1 VSRRATTVA
10 VAVALLAM
18 AGAAIA
24 AAESRW
30 DTRVLALIPR
40 PGFPAKAYVAPNGRI
55 YEGTYDNP
63 SGDTVRSRVL
73 EYTGDGTLQRSWT
86 IAGQDLSQPHGV
98 QVATSDSRGRLLLLD
113 KSPARALLLNT
124 RTGAQTVYATFA
136 DLPSCAPTQ
145 TAPNCAPSLRDQP
158 AIPNYAAWGPDGSL
172 YVTDYGQAV
181 IWRVPPGGGEAKV
194 WLADRLLDGDM
205 FGTTGIALA
214 PDRSTLLVAQSS
226 SAGLGDGN
234 PATGKLYAVDIRGD
248 GQPGTLRQ
256 LWESG
261 PADAPDGFAIAQ
273 SGRIYI
279 ALTGTNQLGVLS
291 PQGQE
296 IERFPSQPQTGD
308 NGSSIPFDNPS
319 SVAFL
324 GKRLI
329 VANQS
334 YISGDATHQ
343 ALLSVYA
350 GEDGLPEL
358 IPGLK
363 KRRKHHHRHR
373 HHHHR
378 HRHHA
383 RHTHA

>member
-1 VSRRATTVA
+1 VTRRATTVA
-10 VAVALLAM
+10 LVVALLAM

-86 IAGQDLSQPHGV
+86 ITGQDLSQPHGV

-113 KSPARALLLNT
+113 KSPARALLLNM

-145 TAPNCAPSLRDQP
+145 TAPNCAPSLRNQP

-296 IERFPSQPQTGD
+296 IERFPSQPQSGD

-350 GEDGLPEL
+350 GEDGAPEL

-363 KRRKHHHRHR
+363 KRRKHHHRR
-373 HHHHR
+373 RNHHHR
-378 HRHHA
+378 HRHHT

>member
-1 VSRRATTVA
+1 
-10 VAVALLAM
+10 
-18 AGAAIA
+18 
-24 AAESRW
+24 
-30 DTRVLALIPR
+30 
-40 PGFPAKAYVAPNGRI
+40 
-55 YEGTYDNP
+55 
-63 SGDTVRSRVL
+63 
-73 EYTGDGTLQRSWT
+73 
-86 IAGQDLSQPHGV
+86 
-98 QVATSDSRGRLLLLD
+98 
-113 KSPARALLLNT
+113 
-124 RTGAQTVYATFA
+124 
-136 DLPSCAPTQ
+136 
-145 TAPNCAPSLRDQP
+145 
-158 AIPNYAAWGPDGSL
+158 
-172 YVTDYGQAV
+172 VTDYGQAV

-296 IERFPSQPQTGD
+296 IERFPSQPQSGD

-363 KRRKHHHRHR
+363 KRRKHHHRR
-373 HHHHR
+373 RNHHHR
-378 HRHHA
+378 HRHHT

>member
-1 VSRRATTVA
+1 VSRRVTTVA

-30 DTRVLALIPR
+30 DTHVLALIPR

-86 IAGQDLSQPHGV
+86 ITGQDLSQPHGV

-113 KSPARALLLNT
+113 KSPARALLLNM

-145 TAPNCAPSLRDQP
+145 TAPNCAPSLRNQP

-296 IERFPSQPQTGD
+296 IERFPSQPQSGD

-350 GEDGLPEL
+350 GEDGAPEL

-363 KRRKHHHRHR
+363 KRRKHHHRR
-373 HHHHR
+373 RNHHHR
-378 HRHHA
+378 HRHHT